1 MSVSTFAERIRSFRL
16 LPPNRELGW
25 TPFAWLLYL
34 PTLFV
39 APASQHASPL
49 AWTVTIVVVC
59 LFLPSYFRG
68 FWSRKRRRL
77 LPIVAFQVAL
87 GIVLS
92 TVNGGAVVL
101 FVYAA
106 SFAAQV
112 DNSKLAVRLI
122 AAITVIGVVV
132 AAIFDGPSYQWIVAL
147 IVTPV
152 IGGVNLH
159 YSEVGRAN
167 AKLRLAHDEI
177 EHLAVVAERE
187 RIARDM
193 HDVLGHTLSLIVLK
207 AELASK
213 LADIDP
219 ARATKEI
226 RELEQVARHA
236 LQEVRQAIGGYRA
249 TLAEEVVRAR
259 TLLEAAGI
267 AGDIDIPHVQL
278 ERNREEV
285 LAFALREAVTNVVR
299 HSGAKRVTIRLVGDG
314 DSLSLDVADDGHGG
328 DQTEGA
334 GLRGMRVR
342 VEAIGGTLFR
352 EHGGGTRLTV
362 RL

>member
-1 MSVSTFAERIRSFRL
+1 LSVPTLTERVRAIRL
-16 LPPNRELGW
+16 LPPNEEMGW
-25 TPFAWLLYL
+25 TPYAWLLYL

-39 APASQHASPL
+39 APVSQHASPL
-49 AWTVTIVVVC
+49 VWTITIVATA
-59 LFLPSYFRG
+59 LFLVSYFRG
-68 FWSRKRRRL
+68 FWACGRQL
-77 LPIVAFQVAL
+77 LPIVAFQVVL
-87 GIVLS
+87 GASLYTI
-92 TVNGGAVVL
+92 NPGASVL

-106 SFAAQV
+106 SFAGQTDDPKV
-112 DNSKLAVRLI
+112 AVRLI
-122 AAITVIGVVV
+122 AAITVISAAF
-132 AAIFDGPSYQWIVAL
+132 AAIFHMPSFEWVMAL

-159 YSEVGRAN
+159 YAQVGRAN
-167 AKLRLAHDEI
+167 AKLRAAHHEI

-219 ARATKEI
+219 ARAVKEI

-249 TLAEEVVRAR
+249 TLAEEVTRAR
-259 TLLEAAGI
+259 ALLEAAGI
-267 AGDIDIPHVQL
+267 AGDIDIPYVQL
-278 ERNREEV
+278 DRNREEV

-299 HSGAKRVTIRLVGDG
+299 HSGAKRVTIRLADDG
-314 DSLSLDVADDGHGG
+314 NTLSLDVTDDGRGG
-328 DQTEGA
+328 EQVEGA
-334 GLRGMRVR
+334 GLRGMRAR
-342 VEAIGGTLFR
+342 VEALGGTLFR
-352 EHGGGTRLTV
+352 EHSRGTRLTV

>member
-1 MSVSTFAERIRSFRL
+1 LSVNETPERTGKFQL
-16 LPPNRELGW
+16 LPSDRGLGW
-25 TPFAWLLYL
+25 TPYAWLLYL

-39 APASQHASPL
+39 EPATRHASAL
-49 AWTVTIVVVC
+49 AWTITIVVAIV
-59 LFLPSYFRG
+59 FLVSYFRG
-68 FWSRKRRRL
+68 FWARGRQL
-77 LPIVAFQVAL
+77 LPIVAFQVVL

-92 TVNGGAVVL
+92 TVNSGAVVL

-112 DNSKLAVRLI
+112 GDSKLAVRLI
-122 AAITVIGVVV
+122 AAITIVSVAV
-132 AAIFDGPSYQWIVAL
+132 AALLDRQSYQWIVAL

-159 YSEVGRAN
+159 YTEVGQAN

-177 EHLAVVAERE
+177 AHLAVVAERE

-207 AELASK
+207 SELASK

-219 ARATKEI
+219 ARAAAEI
-226 RELEQVARHA
+226 REVEQVARGA
-236 LQEVRQAIGGYRA
+236 LKDVRQAIGGYRA

-259 TLLEAAGI
+259 ALLEAAGI
-267 AGDIDIPHVQL
+267 AGDIDIPRLEL
-278 ERNREEV
+278 ERPREEA

-299 HSGAKRVTIRLVGDG
+299 HSGAKAVKIRAAEDG
-314 DSLSLDVADDGHGG
+314 NAVSLEVVDDGRGG
-328 DQTEGA
+328 NPTEGA
-334 GLRGMRVR
+334 GLRGMRAR
-342 VEAIGGTLFR
+342 VEALGGTLFR
-352 EHGGGTRLTV
+352 EHDNGTHLTV